1 MAISSLKFRYM
12 EEEKMNKEH
21 HVVPNAQGGWD
32 IKQTHHSKKLHFDTK
47 EEAITK
53 ARELS
58 SKEHTELVIHDKQEG
73 LILRTVMVTILGIFQ
88 ANSNEYLFLKLIND
102 GLYL

>member
-32 IKQTHHSKKLHFDTK
+32 IKQTHHSKKYHFDTK
-47 EEAITK
+47 EEAINK

-58 SKEHTELVIHDKQEG
+58 SKEHTELVIHDKQG
-73 LILRTVMVTILGIFQ
+73 RIDTKDSHG
-88 ANSNEYLFLKLIND
+88 ND
-102 GLYL
+102 PRNIPG